1 MDVNAGRGF
10 VSISHLGAVQPSS
23 SSRSPLASFPHQ
35 DEVTALINL
44 TA

>member
-10 VSISHLGAVQPSS
+10 VSISHLGAVHPSS
-23 SSRSPLASFPHQ
+23 SSRSPPGSFPHQ